1 MILCGGNFQESGIE
15 LQIGKFYSYLWIY
28 ALVVKYFVLEISI
41 IA

>member
-28 ALVVKYFVLEISI
+28 ALYFVLEISI